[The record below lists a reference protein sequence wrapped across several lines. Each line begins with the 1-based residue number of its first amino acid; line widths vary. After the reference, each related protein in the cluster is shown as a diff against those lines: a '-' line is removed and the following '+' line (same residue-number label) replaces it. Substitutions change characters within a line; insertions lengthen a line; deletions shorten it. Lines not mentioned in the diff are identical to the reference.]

1 MRDKSGLRFYY
12 QPAKPEVQ
20 DLVTLTLGTNL
31 LEIPPGK
38 IILIVFRTCR
48 HEESTRLF
56 TGSLSRIQGIRL
68 LSLIKKQR
76 GERKKENERKTRK
89 LQNKK

>member
-56 TGSLSRIQGIRL
+56 
-68 LSLIKKQR
+68 SLIKKQR